1 MRELQKR
8 QQLKR
13 RLYSLPALG
22 ALFILTLALGKGA
35 YDLVVKERQSARDS
49 KLLAEKVATLT
60 EREATLKAEIDRLR
74 TDAGIEEEIKGK
86 FNVAG
91 AGEHVA
97 IIVDRP
103 DTSTTTLEVLPW
115 YKRAWDAIIGR

>member
-1 MRELQKR
+1 MRELQNR
-8 QQLKR
+8 QKVKR

-22 ALFILTLALGKGA
+22 GLLIITGFMGKGA
-35 YDLVVKERQSARDS
+35 YDLMIKERDSSRDAT
-49 KLLAEKVATLT
+49 LLAEKVATLT
-60 EREATLKAEIDRLR
+60 DREAALKAEISNLQ
-74 TDAGIEEEIKGK
+74 TAAGVEEEIKAK
-86 FNVAG
+86 YNVAS

-103 DTSTTTLEVLPW
+103 SATDTPPEVLPW